1 MEQEII
7 ILEGEVAT
15 KNIMIESLQRELESA
30 RKTIA
35 SLCRQIDR
43 LREIDSPVQFYSS
56 SNLMSLLLN
65 PAFSR
70 MSA

>member
-15 KNIMIESLQRELESA
+15 RNIMIESLQRELDSA

-35 SLCRQIDR
+35 RLFRQIEV
-43 LREIDSPVQFYSS
+43 LRGISDDDQEPT
-56 SNLMSLLLN
+56 NE
-65 PAFSR
+65 PADH
-70 MSA
+70 

>member
-15 KNIMIESLQRELESA
+15 RNIMIDSLQRELDSA

-35 SLCRQIDR
+35 RLYRQIEV
-43 LREIDSPVQFYSS
+43 LRGVDDDQEPT
-56 SNLMSLLLN
+56 NE
-65 PAFSR
+65 PADH
-70 MSA
+70 